1 MESKGILYGI
11 GAYIIWGFFPVFF
24 KALHT
29 VPPLQIVAHRISGAF
44 IFLLIVLFVRKRGVQ
59 FFKYF
64 AQPKILLLYSLPAI
78 LLAVNWLTYI
88 WGVNSGYVIETS
100 LGYFINPL
108 VNVLLGV
115 VLLRE
120 KLRLPQWAAIG
131 LAAIGVSYITILAGG
146 LPWIALMLAFTMGF
160 YGLIVKIAPLRALD
174 SLSLE
179 TGILFIPSLVYLF
192 LANYQAVE
200 PVWHQDLTVIVLIAL
215 AGVVTATPL
224 LLFSASVRM
233 IPLSTIGLLQYIA
246 PTIQFLLGV
255 YVYQEAFSTATLLGF
270 CLIWIALI
278 IYSYDSI
285 RYQRSKPL
293 PSPVI

>member
-1 MESKGILYGI
+1 MANKGILYGI

-24 KALHT
+24 KALQT

-44 IFLLIVLFVRKRGVQ
+44 IFLLIVIFVRQRGAQ

-64 AQPKILLLYSLPAI
+64 AQPKTLLLYSLPAI

-88 WGVNSGYVIETS
+88 WGVNSGYVVETS

-120 KLRLPQWAAIG
+120 KLRLPQWVSVGVAT
-131 LAAIGVSYITILAGG
+131 IGVAFITILAGG

-192 LANYQAVE
+192 TVNYQAAE
-200 PVWHQDLTVIVLIAL
+200 PVWQQETIVLVLIGL
-215 AGVVTATPL
+215 AGVVTAIPL
-224 LLFSASVRM
+224 LLFSAAVRM

-255 YVYQEAFSTATLLGF
+255 YVYKEAFSTADLIGF

-278 IYSYDSI
+278 IYSFDSV
-285 RYQRSKPL
+285 RFQRRKTL
-293 PSPVI
+293 PSPAV

>member
-1 MESKGILYGI
+1 MANKGILYGI
-11 GAYIIWGFFPVFF
+11 VAYIIWGFFPVFF
-24 KALHT
+24 KALQT

-44 IFLLIVLFVRKRGVQ
+44 IFLLIVIFVRQRGTQ

-64 AQPKILLLYSLPAI
+64 SQPKILLLYSLPAI
-78 LLAVNWLTYI
+78 LLAVNWSTYI
-88 WGVNSGYVIETS
+88 WGVNSGYVVETS

-120 KLRLPQWAAIG
+120 KLRLPQWVSVGVAT
-131 LAAIGVSYITILAGG
+131 IGVAFLTFLAGG

-160 YGLIVKIAPLRALD
+160 YGLLVKIGPLRALD

-192 LANYQAVE
+192 FVNYQAAE
-200 PVWHQDLTVIVLIAL
+200 PVWEQELIVLVLIGL

-224 LLFSASVRM
+224 LLFSAAVRM

-255 YVYQEAFSTATLLGF
+255 YVYKETFSTADLIGF

-278 IYSYDSI
+278 IYSYDSV
-285 RYQRSKPL
+285 RFQRSKTI
-293 PSPVI
+293 PSPAV

>member
-1 MESKGILYGI
+1 MANKGILYGI
-11 GAYIIWGFFPVFF
+11 VAYIIWGFFPVFF
-24 KALHT
+24 KALQT

-44 IFLLIVLFVRKRGVQ
+44 IFLLIVIFVRQRGAQ

-64 AQPKILLLYSLPAI
+64 TQPKILLLYSLPAI
-78 LLAVNWLTYI
+78 LLAVNWSTYI
-88 WGVNSGYVIETS
+88 WGVNSGYVVETS

-120 KLRLPQWAAIG
+120 KLRLPQWVSVGVAT
-131 LAAIGVSYITILAGG
+131 IGVAFLTFLAGG

-160 YGLIVKIAPLRALD
+160 YGLLVKIGPLRALD

-192 LANYQAVE
+192 FVNYQAAE
-200 PVWHQDLTVIVLIAL
+200 PVWGQEPIVLVLIGL

-224 LLFSASVRM
+224 LLFSAAVRM

-255 YVYQEAFSTATLLGF
+255 YVYKEAFSTADLIGF

-278 IYSYDSI
+278 IYSFDSV
-285 RYQRSKPL
+285 RFQRRKTL
-293 PSPVI
+293 PSPAV

>member
-1 MESKGILYGI
+1 MANKGVLYGI
-11 GAYIIWGFFPVFF
+11 SAYIIWGFFPFFF

-29 VPPLQIVAHRISGAF
+29 IPVLQIVAHRISGAF
-44 IFLLIVLFVRKRGVQ
+44 VFLLVVIFLRQRGGQ

-64 AQPKILLLYSLPAI
+64 KQPKILLLYSLPAI

-88 WGVNSGYVIETS
+88 WGVNSGFVVETS

-120 KLRLPQWAAIG
+120 KLRLPQWVSVG
-131 LAAIGVSYITILAGG
+131 LATIGVAYLTILAGG

-174 SLSLE
+174 SLTLE

-192 LANYQAVE
+192 TVNYLAAE
-200 PVWHQDLTVIVLIAL
+200 PVWQQEPIVLVLIGL

-224 LLFSASVRM
+224 LLFSSAVRI

-255 YVYQEAFSTATLLGF
+255 YVYKEAFSNVDLIGF

-278 IYSYDSI
+278 VYSIDSL
-285 RYQRSKPL
+285 RFQRSKPL
-293 PSPVI
+293 PAPVI

>member
-1 MESKGILYGI
+1 MANKGILYGI

-24 KALHT
+24 KALQT

-44 IFLLIVLFVRKRGVQ
+44 IFLLIVIFVRQRGAQ

-64 AQPKILLLYSLPAI
+64 AQPKTLLLYSLPAI
-78 LLAVNWLTYI
+78 LLAVNWLTYV
-88 WGVNSGYVIETS
+88 WGVNSGYVVETS

-120 KLRLPQWAAIG
+120 KLRLPQWVSVGVAT
-131 LAAIGVSYITILAGG
+131 IGVAFLTILAGG

-160 YGLIVKIAPLRALD
+160 YGLLVKIGPLRALD

-192 LANYQAVE
+192 FVNYQAAE
-200 PVWHQDLTVIVLIAL
+200 PVWGQEPSVLVLIGL
-215 AGVVTATPL
+215 AGIVTATPL
-224 LLFSASVRM
+224 LLFSAAVRM

-255 YVYQEAFSTATLLGF
+255 YVYKEAFSAANLIGF
-270 CLIWIALI
+270 SLIWIALI
-278 IYSYDSI
+278 IYSFDSV
-285 RYQRSKPL
+285 RFQRSKTL
-293 PSPVI
+293 PSLAV

>member
-1 MESKGILYGI
+1 MANKGILYGI

-29 VPPLQIVAHRISGAF
+29 VPALQIVAHRISGAF
-44 IFLLIVLFVRKRGVQ
+44 IFLLIVIILRQRGGQ

-64 AQPKILLLYSLPAI
+64 TQPKILLLYSIPAV

-88 WGVNSGYVIETS
+88 WGVNSGYVVETS

-120 KLRLPQWAAIG
+120 KLRVPQWVSVG
-131 LAAIGVSYITILAGG
+131 LATIGVVYLTFLAGG

-174 SLSLE
+174 SLGLE
-179 TGILFIPSLVYLF
+179 TGILFLPSLVYLF
-192 LANYQAVE
+192 TVNYQATE
-200 PVWHQDLTVIVLIAL
+200 PVWQQEPVVLVLIGL
-215 AGVVTATPL
+215 AGVITATPL
-224 LLFSASVRM
+224 LLFSAAVRM
-233 IPLSTIGLLQYIA
+233 IPLSSIGLLQYIA

-255 YVYQEAFSTATLLGF
+255 YVYKEAFSTVDLIGF

-278 IYSYDSI
+278 VYSIDSI
-285 RYQRSKPL
+285 RFQRSKTL
-293 PSPVI
+293 PSPAV

>member
-1 MESKGILYGI
+1 MANKGILYGI

-24 KALHT
+24 KALQT

-44 IFLLIVLFVRKRGVQ
+44 IFLLIVIFVRQRGTQ

-64 AQPKILLLYSLPAI
+64 TQPKTLLLYSLPAI
-78 LLAVNWLTYI
+78 LLAINWLTYV
-88 WGVNSGYVIETS
+88 WGVNSGYVVETS

-120 KLRLPQWAAIG
+120 KLRLPQWVSVGVAT
-131 LAAIGVSYITILAGG
+131 IGVAFLTILAGG

-160 YGLIVKIAPLRALD
+160 YGLLVKIGPLRALD

-192 LANYQAVE
+192 FVNYQAAE
-200 PVWHQDLTVIVLIAL
+200 PVWEQELIVLVLIGL

-224 LLFSASVRM
+224 LLFSAAVRM

-255 YVYQEAFSTATLLGF
+255 YVYKEAFSTADLIGF

-278 IYSYDSI
+278 IYSYDSV
-285 RYQRSKPL
+285 RFQRSKTL
-293 PSPVI
+293 PSPAV